1 MKNRLRITGG
11 ILKGRNVFIPEAISL
26 RPVTEKIR
34 QSFFERIK
42 QDLNGQNFVDAFAGS
57 GIMGFEALSRGAD
70 HAIFL
75 EAKPEF
81 CSAIHNTIHS
91 LGYRKRATVIC
102 GDILK
107 TIDQAL
113 KSLSRAICFFDP
125 PYNEP
130 VMPDIFKVLSN
141 NEFRERISLMVIEH
155 HHKRDPLANTSGW
168 SVTRSLRY
176 GETAL
181 TFIIPS

>member
-57 GIMGFEALSRGAD
+57 GIMGFEVLSRGAD
-70 HAIFL
+70 HAIL

-81 CSAIHNTIHS
+81 CSAIHDTIHS

-102 GDILK
+102 GEYLK
-107 TIDQAL
+107 NHRSSSQI
-113 KSLSRAICFFDP
+113 
-125 PYNEP
+125 
-130 VMPDIFKVLSN
+130 V
-141 NEFRERISLMVIEH
+141 ISSHL
-155 HHKRDPLANTSGW
+155 L
-168 SVTRSLRY
+168 
-176 GETAL
+176 
-181 TFIIPS
+181 F